1 MTEIAGANQLDHIA
15 IAQLDPSATGSG
27 RKVRGIVT
35 LIWPYSVSNQTFSVL
50 LAEPDFRLRRQRGQV
65 RVQFRGSSAKALA
78 RCDVQSG
85 DYVELTLSH
94 AQWEKEESAS
104 ATPGRGIEWELRFGE
119 RVVLQIQREDQEPI
133 ELDINHPAPSPES
146 RPRSPPPLDPSITQA
161 LPSTPAA
168 LPPVLPR
175 LQAWSTP
182 AFLKRDRL
190 SGISYFGSDYNPFD
204 EDDFRDN
211 NRRKKTK
218 YGRASNQWRF
228 TEQES
233 SPESAAES
241 KSPAAEPLGVNGVQ
255 DKIVEDDIKDV
266 DAQAMSTSDI
276 ATQEKQN
283 KEQLVSQGPLVDAG
297 LQVED
302 SLMDQ
307 IPAGPSLHGSIA
319 SQIQSPALELI
330 NSRKVGN
337 PENSESLEHR
347 TTTASAEIEAMS
359 SPSLDN
365 GPFEQ
370 GVANSDSDD
379 AVYPKSS
386 QGQPPEIKSHSISSP
401 ADQRNYVELNETAE
415 YHNYT
420 EGQESPSMETGPND
434 ILARQPGVLLK
445 ESVDERSSQDIRS
458 ESSVLEENGIRGMRG
473 VSESAVQVTLTQK
486 PQEPQQHGF
495 GSLQTAE
502 DDIEM
507 KSAIKE
513 TEVAPALS
521 FPSQEPVLNSHDQVD
536 PGIAQESVKAL
547 FDTDTARALAISLVE
562 KRRIKSISPTS
573 HHVNTLGGEQDAV
586 LPEDLQGIPQLP
598 TPVPEQLAIS
608 SGPSSQED
616 EALAADKIQREES
629 MESGSENDAQAWS
642 PSPHVLEASE
652 DEEEGF
658 LKEDRMSKEGSQERR
673 ASPSSLEGQ
682 LLFRSEAE
690 DYSDG
695 DMRSVDMS
703 DEELESAQEDDDD
716 DDDQAATARQ
726 HSSAVQIITID
737 DSDEEKVDVARSQT
751 DGAIVSA
758 LHKTRQQSHPLGSLL
773 PKQKTRS
780 VIHSSPPPLPDTIP
794 DSQAV
799 AEAGEPDS
807 HIESAATET
816 KEISVSSYP
825 DSPSVSEQR
834 SHEDSDDPADGADI
848 KSRLLTASLSPEI
861 PLENY
866 IDPRLKNKAL
876 TPSDTQPREAV
887 SQTSHTLSQSFQDA
901 HDLPTP
907 QLTQNRS
914 SDILLP
920 ASLRLSSPEA
930 RSSSPA
936 ASVASSSPPLHDIET
951 SELIDQ
957 DLVEQLKKAEDRNA
971 TIIALKPSPRPRRVS
986 NIPPSVSRWFAP
998 RRSSEVVADSRSQ
1011 SPAKSEESDA
1021 SDVSEQYADPKD
1033 IKAEE
1038 EEDQTAEEE
1047 EEEEI
1052 PSSDI
1057 ISPPKPPPSKSI
1069 FQRTSP
1075 TTFIST
1081 STPPTGLRTSHA
1093 YYTPLSNLP
1102 SHFNT
1107 TTSTLSIVLASLP
1120 ITRASSGP
1128 RDFYTTLFLTDPSS
1142 LQAQQQP
1149 PLSQSSNS
1157 FQAANLQTATFT
1169 LARLF
1174 RPSRISLPQKPKKGD
1189 VILLRS
1195 CAVTSYSR
1203 TASLLSSNS
1212 SAWALFSY
1220 GRHNTEPA
1228 IAGPPVEFGA
1238 EERGYVRGLWEWW
1251 EQLGE
1256 STKEGVIEAVDEK
1269 VKKMEE
1275 KEERERMK
1283 GRRLKGRRLKG
1294 MGLRL
1299 APGSK
1304 VKESESGRHE
1314 LRDGKE
1320 WSDDIAGKST
1330 TPRTPRRGRGMR
1342 HELRDGKGWVDVE
1355 APRTSRRS

>member
-1 MTEIAGANQLDHIA
+1 MTEIAGANQSDHIA
-15 IAQLDPSATGSG
+15 IALLDPSATGSG

-35 LIWPYSVSNQTFSVL
+35 LIWPYSVSNQAFSIL

-85 DYVELTLSH
+85 DLVDLTLSH
-94 AQWEKEESAS
+94 AQWEKEESTS
-104 ATPGRGIEWELRFGE
+104 GTPGRGIEWELRFGE
-119 RVVLQIQREDQEPI
+119 KVVLQIQREDQEPI
-133 ELDINHPAPSPES
+133 ELDIDHPAPSPER

-161 LPSTPAA
+161 LPSTPLAF
-168 LPPVLPR
+168 PPVLSR

-182 AFLKRDRL
+182 VFLKRDRL
-190 SGISYFGSDYNPFD
+190 SSISYFGSDYNPFD

-241 KSPAAEPLGVNGVQ
+241 KSPAAEPPGVNGVQ
-255 DKIVEDDIKDV
+255 NKTFEDDVKDV
-266 DAQAMSTSDI
+266 DAQAMSASDI

-297 LQVED
+297 VQVED
-302 SLMDQ
+302 SLVDQ

-319 SQIQSPALELI
+319 SQIQSTTLELI
-330 NSRKVGN
+330 NSRKAGN
-337 PENSESLEHR
+337 PENSESLEHK

-370 GVANSDSDD
+370 GAANSDSDD

-386 QGQPPEIKSHSISSP
+386 QGQPPEIKSHSIPSQ

-420 EGQESPSMETGPND
+420 GGQESPTMEAGPND
-434 ILARQPGVLLK
+434 IFARQPGALLK
-445 ESVDERSSQDIRS
+445 ESVDEESSQDIRS

-486 PQEPQQHGF
+486 PQEPQQYGF

-536 PGIAQESVKAL
+536 PEIAQESVKAL
-547 FDTDTARALAISLVE
+547 FDTDTARAMAIYLVD
-562 KRRIKSISPTS
+562 KRRMKSISPTS

-586 LPEDLQGIPQLP
+586 LTEGLQGIPQLP
-598 TPVPEQLAIS
+598 TPVPEQVATS
-608 SGPSSQED
+608 SAPSSQED
-616 EALAADKIQREES
+616 EALAADNIQREES
-629 MESGSENDAQAWS
+629 MKSGSENDAQAWS

-652 DEEEGF
+652 DEEEEF
-658 LKEDRMSKEGSQERR
+658 SEEDRMSKEGSQECR
-673 ASPSSLEGQ
+673 ARPSSLEGQ

-695 DMRSVDMS
+695 DMRSVEMS
-703 DEELESAQEDDDD
+703 DEELESAQKDDD

-758 LHKTRQQSHPLGSLL
+758 LRETRQQSHPLGSLL

-780 VIHSSPPPLPDTIP
+780 VIHSSPPPLPNTIP

-807 HIESAATET
+807 EIEGAATET
-816 KEISVSSYP
+816 RDINVSSYT

-834 SHEDSDDPADGADI
+834 SGEDSDDPADGADI

-876 TPSDTQPREAV
+876 TPSDTQPQEAV
-887 SQTSHTLSQSFQDA
+887 SQTSHILSQSFQDA
-901 HDLPTP
+901 HDLLTP

-920 ASLRLSSPEA
+920 ASLRQSSPAA
-930 RSSSPA
+930 RSSSSA
-936 ASVASSSPPLHDIET
+936 ASVASSSPLLHDVET

-957 DLVEQLKKAEDRNA
+957 DLVEQLKRAEDRNA
-971 TIIALKPSPRPRRVS
+971 TIIALKPSARPRRVS

-998 RRSSEVVADSRSQ
+998 RRSSEVVANSRSQ
-1011 SPAKSEESDA
+1011 NPAKSEESDA

-1033 IKAEE
+1033 IEVEE

-1057 ISPPKPPPSKSI
+1057 ITPPKPPLSKSI

-1075 TTFIST
+1075 TTSIST

-1157 FQAANLQTATFT
+1157 FQAANLQTAPFT

-1220 GRHNTEPA
+1220 GRHHTEPA

-1251 EQLGE
+1251 EQLAE
-1256 STKEGVIEAVDEK
+1256 STKEGVMEAVDEK
-1269 VKKMEE
+1269 LKKMEE
-1275 KEERERMK
+1275 KEERERM
-1283 GRRLKGRRLKG
+1283 KGRRLKG

-1320 WSDDIAGKST
+1320 WSDDVAGKST
-1330 TPRTPRRGRGMR
+1330 TPKTPRRGRGMR

>member
-1 MTEIAGANQLDHIA
+1 MTEIAGANQTDYIA
-15 IAQLDPSATGSG
+15 IAQLDPSATAPG

-35 LIWPYSVSNQTFSVL
+35 LIWPYSVSNQTFSIL

-85 DYVELTLSH
+85 DYIDLTLSH
-94 AQWEKEESAS
+94 VQWEKEGSAS
-104 ATPGRGIEWELRFGE
+104 GTPGRGIEWELRFGE
-119 RVVLQIQREDQEPI
+119 RVILQIQREDQEPI
-133 ELDINHPAPSPES
+133 ELDIDHPAPSPER
-146 RPRSPPPLDPSITQA
+146 RPRSPPSLDPSIN
-161 LPSTPAA
+161 LPFPSTPVAF
-168 LPPVLPR
+168 PPVPSR

-241 KSPAAEPLGVNGVQ
+241 KSPAAEPLEVNGVQ
-255 DKIVEDDIKDV
+255 YKTVEDDAKDADV
-266 DAQAMSTSDI
+266 QALSASDI

-283 KEQLVSQGPLVDAG
+283 KEQPVSQGSLVDAG
-297 LQVED
+297 VQVED

-307 IPAGPSLHGSIA
+307 IPAGPSLHGSIT
-319 SQIQSPALELI
+319 SQKQSPALELI
-330 NSRKVGN
+330 DPRKAVN
-337 PENSESLEHR
+337 PENSESLEHK
-347 TTTASAEIEAMS
+347 TNTGSAEIETMS
-359 SPSLDN
+359 SPSVDN
-365 GPFEQ
+365 GPFDQ
-370 GVANSDSDD
+370 DAANSGSDD

-386 QGQPPEIKSHSISSP
+386 QGRPPEIKSHSIPSQ
-401 ADQRNYVELNETAE
+401 ADQRNQVELNEAAE
-415 YHNYT
+415 NHDST
-420 EGQESPSMETGPND
+420 GGQESPGMEAGPND
-434 ILARQPGVLLK
+434 ILPRQPGVLLK

-458 ESSVLEENGIRGMRG
+458 ESSVLEGNGIRRMRG
-473 VSESAVQVTLTQK
+473 VSESAVQVTLA
-486 PQEPQQHGF
+486 QEPREPEQHGF
-495 GSLQTAE
+495 GSPQTAQ
-502 DDIEM
+502 DDIGM

-513 TEVAPALS
+513 TGVAPTLS
-521 FPSQEPVLNSHDQVD
+521 FPSQEPVLSIHDQVD
-536 PGIAQESVKAL
+536 AGIAQESVKAL
-547 FDTDTARALAISLVE
+547 FDTDAARALAISLVE
-562 KRRIKSISPTS
+562 NRRMKSISPTS
-573 HHVNTLGGEQDAV
+573 HHVNTLGGEQDADSV
-586 LPEDLQGIPQLP
+586 LTDDLQGVPQLP
-598 TPVPEQLAIS
+598 SPLPEQLATS
-608 SGPSSQED
+608 SAPSSQED

-629 MESGSENDAQAWS
+629 MESGSEHDAQAWS
-642 PSPHVLEASE
+642 PSLHVLEASE
-652 DEEEGF
+652 DGEEEF
-658 LKEDRMSKEGSQERR
+658 SEEDRMSKEDSQERR
-673 ASPSSLEGQ
+673 ASSSSVEGQ

-690 DYSDG
+690 DYSDS
-695 DMRSVDMS
+695 DMRSVEMS
-703 DEELESAQEDDDD
+703 DEELESAQEED
-716 DDDQAATARQ
+716 DDDQAATAPQR
-726 HSSAVQIITID
+726 SSAVQIITID
-737 DSDEEKVDVARSQT
+737 DSDEENVDVARSQT
-751 DGAIVSA
+751 DGAIISA
-758 LHKTRQQSHPLGSLL
+758 LQETRQQSHPLGSLL

-780 VIHSSPPPLPDTIP
+780 VIHSSPPPLPNTIP

-799 AEAGEPDS
+799 AEAGEPKSD
-807 HIESAATET
+807 IESVATGT
-816 KEISVSSYP
+816 KEINVSSYP
-825 DSPSVSEQR
+825 DPRSVSEQR
-834 SHEDSDDPADGADI
+834 SREDSDDPEDGADI
-848 KSRLLTASLSPEI
+848 KPRLLTASLSPEI

-876 TPSDTQPREAV
+876 TPNDTQPREAV
-887 SQTSHTLSQSFQDA
+887 SQTSHILSQSFQDA
-901 HDLPTP
+901 YDLPTP

-920 ASLRLSSPEA
+920 ASLRLSSPAA

-936 ASVASSSPPLHDIET
+936 ASVASSSQPSHDVET
-951 SELIDQ
+951 SESIDQ
-957 DLVEQLKKAEDRNA
+957 DLVEQLKKAEDRNV
-971 TIIALKPSPRPRRVS
+971 TIIALKPSARPRRVS

-1011 SPAKSEESDA
+1011 SPAKSEESDT
-1021 SDVSEQYADPKD
+1021 SDISERYADPKD
-1033 IKAEE
+1033 IEVEE
-1038 EEDQTAEEE
+1038 EEDQTAEE

-1057 ISPPKPPPSKSI
+1057 ISPPKPLPSKSI

-1075 TTFIST
+1075 TTPIST

-1107 TTSTLSIVLASLP
+1107 TTTTISIVLASLP
-1120 ITRASSGP
+1120 ITRASTGP
-1128 RDFYTTLFLTDPSS
+1128 RDFHTTLFLTDPSS
-1142 LQAQQQP
+1142 LQAQKQP
-1149 PLSQSSNS
+1149 PLSQSLNS
-1157 FQAANLQTATFT
+1157 FQSTNLQTPTFT

-1251 EQLGE
+1251 EQLEE
-1256 STKEGVIEAVDEK
+1256 STKEGVMEAVDEK

-1283 GRRLKGRRLKG
+1283 GRRLKG

-1304 VKESESGRHE
+1304 VQESGSGKHE

-1320 WSDDIAGKST
+1320 WSDDVAGKST

-1342 HELRDGKGWVDVE
+1342 HELRDGKEWVDVE

>member
-1 MTEIAGANQLDHIA
+1 M
-15 IAQLDPSATGSG
+15 
-27 RKVRGIVT
+27 
-35 LIWPYSVSNQTFSVL
+35 SNQTFSIL

-85 DYVELTLSH
+85 DYVDLALSH
-94 AQWEKEESAS
+94 AQWEKKESAS
-104 ATPGRGIEWELRFGE
+104 GTPGRGIEWELRFEE
-119 RVVLQIQREDQEPI
+119 RVVLQIQREDQEPV
-133 ELDINHPAPSPES
+133 ELDIDHPAPSPE
-146 RPRSPPPLDPSITQA
+146 RQPRSPPPLDPSTT
-161 LPSTPAA
+161 LEFPSTPVAFA
-168 LPPVLPR
+168 PVPSR

-233 SPESAAES
+233 SPESAAGS
-241 KSPAAEPLGVNGVQ
+241 KSPAAEPLGVNRVQ
-255 DKIVEDDIKDV
+255 NKTVEDDVKDV
-266 DAQAMSTSDI
+266 DAQALNASDI
-276 ATQEKQN
+276 TTQEKQN
-283 KEQLVSQGPLVDAG
+283 KEQLASQGPLVDAG
-297 LQVED
+297 VQVED

-307 IPAGPSLHGSIA
+307 IPAGPSLHGSIT
-319 SQIQSPALELI
+319 SQIQSPAPE
-330 NSRKVGN
+330 SSDPRKAVN
-337 PENSESLEHR
+337 PENFESLEHK
-347 TTTASAEIEAMS
+347 TTTGSAEIEAMS

-365 GPFEQ
+365 GAFDQ
-370 GVANSDSDD
+370 SAANSGSDD
-379 AVYPKSS
+379 TVYPKSS
-386 QGQPPEIKSHSISSP
+386 QGQPPEIKFHSMSSQ
-401 ADQRNYVELNETAE
+401 ADQRDHVILNEAAE
-415 YHNYT
+415 NHNYT
-420 EGQESPSMETGPND
+420 GDQESPGMEAGPSV

-445 ESVDERSSQDIRS
+445 ESVGERSPQDKRS
-458 ESSVLEENGIRGMRG
+458 ESPVLEGNGIRGMRG
-473 VSESAVQVTLTQK
+473 VSESAIQVTSARGPQK
-486 PQEPQQHGF
+486 PQQHGF
-495 GSLQTAE
+495 GSPQTAR
-502 DDIEM
+502 DDLEM
-507 KSAIKE
+507 KSAIQE
-513 TEVAPALS
+513 TGVAPALS
-521 FPSQEPVLNSHDQVD
+521 SPSQEPVLNVQDQID
-536 PGIAQESVKAL
+536 AGIAQESVKAL
-547 FDTDTARALAISLVE
+547 FNTGTARALAISLVE
-562 KRRIKSISPTS
+562 KRRMKSISPTS
-573 HHVNTLGGEQDAV
+573 HHVNTLGGEQDADSV
-586 LPEDLQGIPQLP
+586 LTEDLQGIPQLP
-598 TPVPEQLAIS
+598 TPVPEQLATS
-608 SGPSSQED
+608 SAPSSQED
-616 EALAADKIQREES
+616 EALAANNIQREAS
-629 MESGSENDAQAWS
+629 MESGSEQDAQAWS
-642 PSPHVLEASE
+642 PSPHVLEASD
-652 DEEEGF
+652 DEEEEF
-658 LKEDRMSKEGSQERR
+658 SEEDRMSKEGSQERR
-673 ASPSSLEGQ
+673 ASPSSVEGQ

-695 DMRSVDMS
+695 DMRSVEMS
-703 DEELESAQEDDDD
+703 DEELEDDDGED
-716 DDDQAATARQ
+716 DDDQAATAPQR
-726 HSSAVQIITID
+726 SSAVQIITID
-737 DSDEEKVDVARSQT
+737 DSDEEIVNVARSQT

-758 LHKTRQQSHPLGSLL
+758 LRETRQHSHPLGSLL

-780 VIHSSPPPLPDTIP
+780 VSHSSPPPLPNTIP
-794 DSQAV
+794 DCQAV

-807 HIESAATET
+807 DIESAATET
-816 KEISVSSYP
+816 RYINVSSYP
-825 DSPSVSEQR
+825 DSRSVSEQR
-834 SHEDSDDPADGADI
+834 SREDSNDPAEGADI
-848 KSRLLTASLSPEI
+848 KSRLLTVSLSPEI

-887 SQTSHTLSQSFQDA
+887 SQTSHILSQSFQDA

-920 ASLRLSSPEA
+920 ASLRLSSPAA

-936 ASVASSSPPLHDIET
+936 ASVASSSRPSHDVET
-951 SELIDQ
+951 SELIGHDV
-957 DLVEQLKKAEDRNA
+957 VEQLKKAEDRNV
-971 TIIALKPSPRPRRVS
+971 TTVALKPSLRPRRVS

-1011 SPAKSEESDA
+1011 SPAKSEESNA
-1021 SDVSEQYADPKD
+1021 SDVSVQYADPKD
-1033 IKAEE
+1033 IEVEE
-1038 EEDQTAEEE
+1038 EEVQTAEEE

-1057 ISPPKPPPSKSI
+1057 ISPPKPLPSNSI

-1075 TTFIST
+1075 TTSIST

-1128 RDFYTTLFLTDPSS
+1128 RDFYTTLFLIDPSS

-1157 FQAANLQTATFT
+1157 FQSANLQTATFT

-1174 RPSRISLPQKPKKGD
+1174 RPSRISLPQKPKNGD

-1220 GRHNTEPA
+1220 GRYNTEPA

-1251 EQLGE
+1251 EQLEE
-1256 STKEGVIEAVDEK
+1256 SIKEGVMEAVGEK
-1269 VKKMEE
+1269 LKKMEE
-1275 KEERERMK
+1275 KEERERM
-1283 GRRLKGRRLKG
+1283 KGRRLKG

-1304 VKESESGRHE
+1304 VKESGSGRHE

-1320 WSDDIAGKST
+1320 WSDDVAGKST

-1342 HELRDGKGWVDVE
+1342 HELRDGKEWVDGE